1 MGESAAYC
9 ISEVCIRLLTWQRIY
24 MYQLIDSFSIVLR
37 FNADVD
43 VFCQLVTYQNR
54 HAGRL
59 HVQSGNLAVTLSGR
73 CTAVPSN
80 IIILR
85 VGLPVAVK
93 TLADCYLC
101 FVIFHLHLN
110 SYSTISMSVGSKHCE
125 LGSSHSENCYE

>member
-1 MGESAAYC
+1 MNLLLIALVKYAYAYLHGSAY
-9 ISEVCIRLLTWQRIY
+9 IE
-24 MYQLIDSFSIVLR
+24 LIDSFSIVLR

-54 HAGRL
+54 QVDRMYK
-59 HVQSGNLAVTLSGR
+59 VETYVAVTLSGR

-85 VGLPVAVK
+85 VGLTVAVK

-125 LGSSHSENCYE
+125 LGSSNSENCYE